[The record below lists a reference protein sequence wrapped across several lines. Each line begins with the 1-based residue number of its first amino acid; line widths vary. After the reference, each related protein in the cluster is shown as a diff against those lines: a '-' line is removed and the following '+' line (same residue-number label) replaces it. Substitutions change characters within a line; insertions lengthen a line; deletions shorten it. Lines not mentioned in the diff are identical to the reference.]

1 MDDPIDI
8 NVIDRESMDEF
19 TKRCRVTKGRA
30 KVTHESMDFTLNSSG
45 SSHELMDVTI
55 DLFGSLHDIL
65 GLARDARVS
74 QV

>member
-1 MDDPIDI
+1 
-8 NVIDRESMDEF
+8 MDEL
-19 TKRCRVTKGRA
+19 TKRCRVTKGRT
-30 KVTHESMDFTLNSSG
+30 KVTHESMDFTLDSNG
-45 SSHELMDVTI
+45 SSHDLMDVTI